1 MTEERFTL
9 EISCNLKVNNWM
21 NDSTK
26 EPRFVNHLLLRKDSV
41 EFRSYQNNISQSAF
55 GKNTL
60 VILPTALGKT
70 VISLFV
76 CANTLYNYRDKR
88 VLVMAPTRPLVTQHM
103 NSFFSV
109 LKIFEDQIA
118 EVTGKDNSSWKK
130 SNLEKTGDKACFCDP
145 RSCQKRH
152 TRKSTFLN

>member
-1 MTEERFTL
+1 MT
-9 EISCNLKVNNWM
+9 
-21 NDSTK
+21 DSTK
-26 EPRFVNHLLLRKDSV
+26 EPRFINHLLLRKDSI
-41 EFRSYQNNISQSAF
+41 EFRSYQKSISQCAF

-76 CANTLYNYRDKR
+76 CADTLYNYRDKR

-109 LKIFEDQIA
+109 VLFIYSLFKVE
-118 EVTGKDNSSWKK
+118 KWKK
-130 SNLEKTGDKACFCDP
+130 HSILCLFKDDL
-145 RSCQKRH
+145 
-152 TRKSTFLN
+152 TFRLTLTILDYHLIL

>member
-1 MTEERFTL
+1 MT
-9 EISCNLKVNNWM
+9 
-21 NDSTK
+21 DSTK
-26 EPRFVNHLLLRKDSV
+26 EPRFINHLLLRKDSI
-41 EFRSYQNNISQSAF
+41 EFRSYQKSISQCAF

-76 CANTLYNYRDKR
+76 CADTLYNYRDKR

-118 EVTGKDNSSWKK
+118 EVTGKITPAGRRAIW
-130 SNLEKTGDKACFCDP
+130 
-145 RSCQKRH
+145 
-152 TRKSTFLN
+152 